1 MAKTNGLG
9 VRIYANGYD
18 LNTDVNA
25 LSGVGTNQAL
35 LDTTALANAAT
46 ARTIGL
52 RDSTLTVNGWFDN
65 ATGFSHDAFSAIS
78 GDAEVIMTMGTSRG
92 DSACGMVAD
101 QSSYNIDRSQGSAI
115 ATTVEFSTSDGEG
128 LNWGV
133 VLTDGPEQT
142 DSSATNSASVDNS
155 TSSSN
160 GGIALISVES
170 IGSGTATVKVQDSS
184 DDAVWADLAS
194 FTAVTG
200 RTSEAVSVSGSIDRY
215 LRVQTTGTFT
225 DISFV
230 VQMTRL

>member
-25 LSGVGTNQAL
+25 LSGIGTNQAL
-35 LDTTALANAAT
+35 LDVTNLSVSAT
-46 ARTIGL
+46 ERIIGL
-52 RDSTLTVNGWFDN
+52 KDSTLSVNGWFDN
-65 ATGFSHDAFSAIS
+65 AAGYSHDAFKSIT
-78 GDAEVIMTMGTSRG
+78 GDSEVIMTMGTSRG
-92 DSACGMVAD
+92 DAACGMVAD
-101 QSSYNIDRSQGSAI
+101 QSSYNIDRTQGSAI
-115 ATTVEFSTSDGEG
+115 ATTVEFQTSDGEG

-160 GGIALISVES
+160 GARALISVES

-184 DDAVWADLAS
+184 DDAAWADLIS
-194 FTAVTG
+194 FTAVTA
-200 RTSEAVSVSGSIDRY
+200 RTSEAVSATGTVDRY

-225 DISFV
+225 DLVFV
-230 VQMTRL
+230 VQVARL